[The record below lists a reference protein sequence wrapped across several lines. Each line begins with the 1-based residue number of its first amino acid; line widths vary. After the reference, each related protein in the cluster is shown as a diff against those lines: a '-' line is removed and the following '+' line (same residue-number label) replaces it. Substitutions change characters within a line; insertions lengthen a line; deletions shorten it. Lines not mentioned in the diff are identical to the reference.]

1 MASNLKTLFTEHPE
15 AVGETYTEHFG
26 VAMGYSLRLLGA
38 SGAAFMHALL
48 PFTFKTTAS
57 TAIKAMYAD
66 MTGRGATD
74 PLPGE
79 AHPVAAAE

>member
-1 MASNLKTLFTEHPE
+1 MAGNLKTLFTEHPD

-26 VAMGYSLRLLGA
+26 VAMGYSLRLLRA

-66 MTGRGATD
+66 MTRRGATD
-74 PLPGE
+74 ALPAQ
-79 AHPVAAAE
+79 AHPVAAE